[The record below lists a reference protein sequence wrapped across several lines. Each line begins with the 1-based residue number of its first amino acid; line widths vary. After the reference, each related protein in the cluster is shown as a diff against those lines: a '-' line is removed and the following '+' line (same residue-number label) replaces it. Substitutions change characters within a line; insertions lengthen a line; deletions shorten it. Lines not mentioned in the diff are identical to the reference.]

1 MESVFMSEKKNCF
14 SNIDRLTYPNALVI
28 SLTKLYQFKGKDF
41 YYEDVLKNYMD
52 AIIKNTIEKDALYVS
67 RILKLNVSESRTR
80 LILKKNS
87 EPKTNDEKVL
97 ANLKKVFRII
107 QDKGTDFEVTSNEFL
122 HLAYTLYNDV
132 EKISYNL
139 EVRVAKPHLLEEKT
153 KISKREVLDEEIK
166 VFNDAIKNKNV
177 EPTQAITNLY
187 VDLLHFNL
195 FSDHNQILALIILYC
210 LLVRERFNL
219 FKYISFFEC
228 YYNKIEQFRA
238 STISAGFNWEAGYS
252 QTAMLNKD
260 IIDLLLEGYGKVE
273 QMVSNYNFEKKLR
286 KIDNV
291 ESAIMKLGE
300 IFTREQIKQACPQ
313 LSDST
318 INRALVRLKDENKIR
333 PNGTGRSATWVRL
346 VPDEMFTAKTR
357 QMNIFDLIES
367 DEN

>member
-1 MESVFMSEKKNCF
+1 MSGNKNCF
-14 SNIDRLTYPNALVI
+14 TNIDRLTYPNSLVI

-67 RILKLNVSESRTR
+67 RILKLNISDSRTR

-87 EPKTNDEKVL
+87 EPKTNDEKIL
-97 ANLKKVFRII
+97 ANLKKVFKII
-107 QDKGTDFEVTSNEFL
+107 QEKGTDFEVTSNEFL
-122 HLAYTLYNDV
+122 HLAYTIYNDV

-139 EVRVAKPHLLEEKT
+139 EVRIAKPHLLEEKT

-166 VFNDAIKNKNV
+166 AFNDAIKNKNV

-195 FSDHNQILALIILYC
+195 FNDHNQILSLIIMYC
-210 LLVRERFNL
+210 LLFRERFNL
-219 FKYISFFEC
+219 FKYISFFES
-228 YYNKIEQFRA
+228 YYNKIEQFRT
-238 STISAGFNWEAGYS
+238 STISAGYNWDTGYS

-273 QMVSNYNFEKKLR
+273 QMVSNFNFEKKLR

-318 INRALVRLKDENKIR
+318 INRALVRLKEENKIR
-333 PNGTGRSATWVRL
+333 PNGTGRSATWIRL

-357 QMNIFDLIES
+357 QMNIFDLIGS